1 MEISLNRKSKTSKQ
15 KKILEMQSTRTKMKN
30 SLEEIKGKYEL
41 AEENIS
47 ELEGC
52 QTEKEKIVEK

>member
-1 MEISLNRKSKTSKQ
+1 
-15 KKILEMQSTRTKMKN
+15 MKN
-30 SLEEIKGKYEL
+30 SLEEIKGKYEP

-52 QTEKEKIVEK
+52 QTEK